1 MNSKIKNN
9 AKDLTHE
16 LEWFTKLLDTRM
28 KLYFGKDCE
37 YKDVLEVAPP
47 KITNNSLYGNFIEY
61 YQLNF
66 VERVALVISLIPHI
80 KPELLDIFF
89 TTNLSYD
96 RGYTEFGGLKGNNH
110 GGFLPTGE
118 TLIFMLAGD
127 NLENKFDIY
136 HLFNADHF
144 FAKHNILKLEPAT
157 EGEPFLSG
165 SLKIS
170 RDVLDYFTTGTVHK
184 PDFSINFPAK
194 LISTQLNWNDLVLE
208 ERTLSQIEEIKTW
221 MKHGRTL
228 MKDWGMEKKLRP
240 GYRCLFYGPP
250 GTGKTMTACLLGKY
264 IERDVYKIDL
274 SMVVSKYIGETEK
287 NLAKV
292 FDQAE
297 TKEWILFFD
306 EADALFGKRT
316 NISDAHDKYAN
327 QEVSYLLQRI
337 EDFDG
342 AVILASNMKSN
353 LDDSFTRRF
362 ESIISFPMPK
372 PAERLRL
379 WQNGFSKASTLEDK
393 IKLKQIAGKYELSG
407 GAIINIIRFSSLM
420 TLNRDSNVITLND
433 LEEGIKKEYHKE
445 GRTL

>member
-1 MNSKIKNN
+1 M
-9 AKDLTHE
+9 E
-16 LEWFTKLLDTRM
+16 V
-28 KLYFGKDCE
+28 
-37 YKDVLEVAPP
+37 DVSLNEAALEVAEKASRALEKLIFSTATPEDVFEELMKIEAATLLEKNWKKLTSEP
-47 KITNNSLYGNFIEY
+47 KY
-61 YQLNF
+61 Y
-66 VERVALVISLIPHI
+66 HH
-80 KPELLDIFF
+80 LDIFQ
-89 TTNLSYD
+89 TVM
-96 RGYTEFGGLKGNNH
+96 
-110 GGFLPTGE
+110 
-118 TLIFMLAGD
+118 TLQD
-127 NLENKFDIY
+127 
-136 HLFNADHF
+136 
-144 FAKHNILKLEPAT
+144 
-157 EGEPFLSG
+157 
-165 SLKIS
+165 
-170 RDVLDYFTTGTVHK
+170 
-184 PDFSINFPAK
+184 
-194 LISTQLNWNDLVLE
+194 DL
-208 ERTLSQIEEIKTW
+208 LSQIEEIKTW

-362 ESIISFPMPK
+362 ESIINFPMPK

-379 WQNGFSKASTLEDK
+379 WQNGFSRVSTLEDK
-393 IKLKQIAGKYELSG
+393 IKLKQIAGRYELSG
-407 GAIINIIRFSSLM
+407 GAIINIIRFKILGGK
-420 TLNRDSNVITLND
+420 N
-433 LEEGIKKEYHKE
+433 
-445 GRTL
+445 